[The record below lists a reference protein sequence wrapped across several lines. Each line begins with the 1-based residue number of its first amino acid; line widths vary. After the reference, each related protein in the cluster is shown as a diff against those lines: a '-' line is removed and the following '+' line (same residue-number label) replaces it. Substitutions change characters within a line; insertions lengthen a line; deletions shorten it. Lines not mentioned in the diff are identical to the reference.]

1 MKIFLDPGHNHSG
14 ADTGAQGNGLREQD
28 ITYQIAQK
36 VGERLVNKDVLVRYS
51 RAEITDN
58 VGTSLNSSLAGRYT
72 MANTWGADLFV
83 SIHCNAHTSTASG
96 TETLIHNNN
105 SPAYNLANIV
115 NSNLVNL
122 GFVNRGIKIR
132 TDLAVLRYTNMPA
145 ILIEVGFITNSY
157 DAKILSGKQD
167 EIAHAISNA
176 IFEFM
181 GIEVNTVITTA
192 EQAIQKLVDKGIV
205 NSPEYWTSA
214 CQVVNNLDK
223 LLIKIANKM

>member
-1 MKIFLDPGHNHSG
+1 MKVFLDPGHGHSV
-14 ADTGAQGNGLREQD
+14 DTGAQGNGLREQD

-36 VGERLVNKDVLVRYS
+36 VGLRLKNKDVLVKYS
-51 RAEITDN
+51 RELITDN

-72 MANTWGADLFV
+72 MANTWQADLFV
-83 SIHCNAHTSTASG
+83 SIHCNAHTSNASG
-96 TETLIHNNN
+96 TETLIYNNN

-145 ILIEVGFITNSY
+145 ILIEVGFITNAS
-157 DAKILSGKQD
+157 DAKILSDRQD
-167 EIAHAISNA
+167 EIAQAISNA
-176 IFEFM
+176 IFEYM
-181 GIEVNTVITTA
+181 GVEDVIENA
-192 EQAIQKLVDKGIV
+192 EQALEKIVSKGVSI
-205 NSPEYWTSA
+205 NKDHWLTA
-214 CQVVNNLDK
+214 CNYVKWLDE